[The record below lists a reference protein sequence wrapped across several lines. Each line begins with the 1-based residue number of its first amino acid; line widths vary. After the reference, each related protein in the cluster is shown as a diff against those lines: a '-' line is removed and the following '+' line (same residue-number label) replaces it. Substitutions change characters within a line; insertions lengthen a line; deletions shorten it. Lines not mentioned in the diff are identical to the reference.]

1 MGWGS
6 GERVG
11 AQVADDDQIGVG
23 CIAFPDNQP
32 VVGPVA
38 DRYAPQAVA
47 EGAAPHRGAARIGLQ
62 RIDRVIDG
70 VQ

>member
-1 MGWGS
+1 MMIRS
-6 GERVG
+6 SSAASRS
-11 AQVADDDQIGVG
+11 QT
-23 CIAFPDNQP
+23 NQP
-32 VVGPVA
+32 VVGPVT
-38 DRYAPQAVA
+38 DRDAPQAVA